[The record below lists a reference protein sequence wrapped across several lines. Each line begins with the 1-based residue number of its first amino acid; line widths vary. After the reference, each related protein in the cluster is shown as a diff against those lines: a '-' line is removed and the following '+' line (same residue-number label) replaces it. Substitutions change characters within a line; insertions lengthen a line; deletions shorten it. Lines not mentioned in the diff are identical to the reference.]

1 MHELP
6 PAARFMLGMVAFAAL
21 LMLGWRQGVTH
32 EWLAPLTEWN
42 AHLTA
47 ALLDLQGIEVMR
59 RGATLRHASGFS
71 WHIDLACTGLPILAL
86 GVAAIALYPTTGRLR
101 VRALAL
107 GLPLLFGVNLVRM
120 VHLVRIGIEAP
131 QSFDFAHEVAW
142 RVVLFLLFAVS
153 WTFWRHQARRPTF
166 STLERV

>member
-1 MHELP
+1 
-6 PAARFMLGMVAFAAL
+6 MVAFAAL

-59 RGATLRHASGFS
+59 RGATLRHSSGFS

-131 QSFDFAHEVAW
+131 GEPCGIAPGRRSSFLSAGQKQSFWVPVETQ
-142 RVVLFLLFAVS
+142 S
-153 WTFWRHQARRPTF
+153 
-166 STLERV
+166 E